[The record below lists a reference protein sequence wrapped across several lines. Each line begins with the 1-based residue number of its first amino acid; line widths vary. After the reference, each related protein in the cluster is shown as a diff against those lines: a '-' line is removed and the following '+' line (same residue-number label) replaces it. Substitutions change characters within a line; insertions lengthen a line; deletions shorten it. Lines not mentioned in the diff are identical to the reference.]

1 MMLALDIKQQNS
13 DKISPLNLSVKEEKP
28 LLSFASLLN
37 AVKDIHLKGESL
49 KPSDKVSKTSS
60 KSDFLSLLKNQPQET
75 LNPQLTASM
84 SSDEV
89 KQLVYQAKKY
99 IKSQIYSSDAFK
111 KHEIASLPKSL
122 KGLTQVA
129 KKIGIDIS
137 KITLEKVQEYS
148 LESKE
153 QPKTMPSKTSTAFA
167 IEQDTSEP
175 KQKSQ
180 KSSTA
185 FNVVQEDNAVIKPM
199 PSKTS
204 TAFAVEKGTPE
215 PKQKSV
221 KKSAAF
227 SVVQEDKTVVKL
239 KPSKT
244 STAFNDVKESPKEL
258 KMPTLKNIVQKQE
271 LQEIPLFKAQQ
282 KTEISTQELVNV
294 KTLKQEPL
302 HKKEKVENS
311 LELLLRTDKASQN
324 STTAT
329 PLTADFSVATAKVI
343 APSVRTVSTKNLE
356 ALLKT
361 SKSKSEETDT
371 KTEVMHAPKA
381 DSFEVKLHE
390 AKQMVKYL
398 SHDIKTAIE
407 DYKSPFTRVKVQ
419 LNPQK
424 LGEVDLTIVQRGK
437 NLHINLSS
445 NNAAI
450 NVLAMNAN
458 DLKVQLTNSGIN
470 NATLNF
476 NSNAQSAN
484 SQAGQQEHQ
493 RQQQQRADEEYNYF
507 ESQEGNE
514 EVLSSLEI
522 IVPHYA

>member
-1 MMLALDIKQQNS
+1 MMIALDIKQQSS
-13 DKISPLNLSVKEEKP
+13 DVISPLNLSAKEEKP

-37 AVKDIHLKGESL
+37 VVKDIHLKGESL
-49 KPSDKVSKTSS
+49 KPSDKVSKTST
-60 KSDFLSLLKNQPQET
+60 KSDFLSLLKNQPEET

-89 KQLVYQAKKY
+89 KQLVYKAKKY

-153 QPKTMPSKTSTAFA
+153 EPKPKSLKKLTAFVV
-167 IEQDTSEP
+167 EQD
-175 KQKSQ
+175 
-180 KSSTA
+180 
-185 FNVVQEDNAVIKPM
+185 
-199 PSKTS
+199 
-204 TAFAVEKGTPE
+204 TPE
-215 PKQKSV
+215 PKQKRV

-227 SVVQEDKTVVKL
+227 SVVNEDKTVIKSKPL
-239 KPSKT
+239 KR
-244 STAFNDVKESPKEL
+244 STAFSDVKESPKEL
-258 KMPTLKNIVQKQE
+258 KTPTLKKIVQKQK
-271 LQEIPLFKAQQ
+271 LQETPLFKAQQ

-302 HKKEKVENS
+302 HKKEKIQNS
-311 LELLLRTDKASQN
+311 LELLLHRDKASQN
-324 STTAT
+324 NTTAT

-343 APSVRTVSTKNLE
+343 APSVNRASTKNLE

-361 SKSKSEETDT
+361 SKSKSEEKDT

-450 NVLAMNAN
+450 NTLAMNAN
-458 DLKVQLTNSGIN
+458 DLKVQLNNSGIN
-470 NATLNF
+470 NASLNF
-476 NSNAQSAN
+476 SNN
-484 SQAGQQEHQ
+484 SQS
-493 RQQQQRADEEYNYF
+493 QQQQHQQQREQAQNEYNYF
-507 ESQEGNE
+507 ENE
-514 EVLSSLEI
+514 EKSEELINSLEI
-522 IVPHYA
+522 VVPHYV

>member
-1 MMLALDIKQQNS
+1 MMIALDIKQQNS
-13 DKISPLNLSVKEEKP
+13 DKTSPLNLSVKEEKP

-37 AVKDIHLKGESL
+37 AVKDIHLKGDSL
-49 KPSDKVSKTSS
+49 KPSDKASKTSN
-60 KSDFLSLLKNQPQET
+60 KSDFLSLLKNQPEET

-148 LESKE
+148 LQSKE
-153 QPKTMPSKTSTAFA
+153 EPKLKPLKTSAAFVVGED
-167 IEQDTSEP
+167 ISE
-175 KQKSQ
+175 S
-180 KSSTA
+180 
-185 FNVVQEDNAVIKPM
+185 
-199 PSKTS
+199 
-204 TAFAVEKGTPE
+204 
-215 PKQKSV
+215 KQKSV
-221 KKSAAF
+221 KKSVAF
-227 SVVQEDKTVVKL
+227 STVQEDKIVVKP
-239 KPSKT
+239 KSSKT
-244 STAFNDVKESPKEL
+244 LTVFSDVKESPKEF
-258 KMPTLKNIVQKQE
+258 KTPTPKKIVQKQK
-271 LQEIPLFKAQQ
+271 LQETPLFKAQQ

-294 KTLKQEPL
+294 KTLKQEPI
-302 HKKEKVENS
+302 HKKEKVQNS
-311 LELLLRTDKASQN
+311 LELLLHRDKSSQN
-324 STTAT
+324 STTVT

-343 APSVRTVSTKNLE
+343 APSLKRVPTKNLE

-371 KTEVMHAPKA
+371 KTEVMHASKA

-450 NVLAMNAN
+450 NTLAMNAN
-458 DLKVQLTNSGIN
+458 DLKVQLNNSGIN
-470 NATLNF
+470 NASLNF
-476 NSNAQSAN
+476 SNN
-484 SQAGQQEHQ
+484 SQS
-493 RQQQQRADEEYNYF
+493 QQQQHQQQREQAQNEYNYF
-507 ESQEGNE
+507 ENE
-514 EVLSSLEI
+514 EKSEEILNSLEI
-522 IVPHYA
+522 VVPHYV

>member
-1 MMLALDIKQQNS
+1 MMIVLDIKQQSS

-49 KPSDKVSKTSS
+49 KSFDKVLKSSDKVSQTSN
-60 KSDFLSLLKNQPQET
+60 KSDFLSLLKNQPEET

-111 KHEIASLPKSL
+111 KHEVASLPKSL

-148 LESKE
+148 LQSKE
-153 QPKTMPSKTSTAFA
+153 EPKPKPLKTSTAFVV
-167 IEQDTSEP
+167 EQDTP
-175 KQKSQ
+175 K
-180 KSSTA
+180 
-185 FNVVQEDNAVIKPM
+185 
-199 PSKTS
+199 
-204 TAFAVEKGTPE
+204 

-221 KKSAAF
+221 KSSAAFNVLQEDETVVKPKPSKISTAFVVEQDTPKPKQKSVKSSAAF
-227 SVVQEDKTVVKL
+227 SVMQENETVVKS

-244 STAFNDVKESPKEL
+244 STAFSDVKESPKEL
-258 KMPTLKNIVQKQE
+258 KTPTLKNIAKKQE
-271 LQEIPLFKAQQ
+271 IQETPLFKAQQ

-302 HKKEKVENS
+302 HKKEKVQNS
-311 LELLLRTDKASQN
+311 LELLLRRDKASQN
-324 STTAT
+324 GNTAT

-343 APSVRTVSTKNLE
+343 APSLKRVPTKNLE

-450 NVLAMNAN
+450 NTLAMNAN
-458 DLKVQLTNSGIN
+458 DLKVQLNNSGIN
-470 NATLNF
+470 NASLNF
-476 NSNAQSAN
+476 SNN
-484 SQAGQQEHQ
+484 SQSQQQH
-493 RQQQQRADEEYNYF
+493 QQQREQAQNEYNYF
-507 ESQEGNE
+507 ENE
-514 EVLSSLEI
+514 EKSEEILNSLEI
-522 IVPHYA
+522 VVPHYV